1 MHARESFLGRLEE
14 GLSRMSEWLAA
25 RRHRSDAAGA
35 REQHARLEAARREVA
50 SARRAVAEKAH
61 ADLARVRASF
71 DDMKSDYD
79 VPSPHVALS
88 QQEREA
94 LRRHLNT
101 TARLLRDRSNLDDPN
116 WEPANE
122 EYDRSWAEVERAF
135 ESAGEPASP

>member
-14 GLSRMSEWLAA
+14 GLTRMSEWLAA
-25 RRHRSDAAGA
+25 RRHGSDPAGA

-50 SARRAVAEKAH
+50 SARRIVAEKAH

-71 DDMKSDYD
+71 DDMKGDYD

-88 QQEREA
+88 HEEREA
-94 LRRHLNT
+94 FRRHLHT
-101 TARLLRDRSNLDDPN
+101 TARLLRERSNLDDPN

-122 EYDRSWAEVERAF
+122 EYDRSWAELERTF
-135 ESAGEPASP
+135 ESEGAAASP